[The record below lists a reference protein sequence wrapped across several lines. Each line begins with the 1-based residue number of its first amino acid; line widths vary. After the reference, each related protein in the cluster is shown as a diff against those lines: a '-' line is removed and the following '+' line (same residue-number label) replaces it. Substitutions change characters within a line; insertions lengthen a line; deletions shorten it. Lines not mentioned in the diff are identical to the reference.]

1 MNYLRILDE
10 KDNIIDHIMVDDNIF
25 NKKQVFE
32 DAQVVNIPQ
41 FGGMFEFIYNT
52 DFFEYISNELKNY
65 IKQRHP
71 NISDTYK
78 VKVITKEDYKQYDEK
93 FAHECDFIDYFNSHL
108 AKIDKSTKIDEDILE
123 ANGFEDK
130 TWDKE
135 KEFWNNQGIKDF
147 STWHKDTSDI
157 DGDNYIIIDMNKGVV
172 NKIDAIWGVHIDNE
186 ICETIGSIDLSNIW
200 QFNMFMEILGSKFRL
215 ES

>member
-32 DAQVVNIPQ
+32 AAQVVNIPQ

-108 AKIDKSTKIDEDILE
+108 AKIDKSTEIDEDILE
-123 ANGFEDK
+123 VNKFENK
-130 TWDKE
+130 TTSIE
-135 KEFWNNQGIKDF
+135 KDYWETQGIKDF
-147 STWHKDTSDI
+147 SSWRRDTHDV
-157 DGDNYIIIDMNKGVV
+157 DGKQYIIIDFNKGLT
-172 NKIDAIWGVHIDNE
+172 NNNAAWGVHIDNNIYE
-186 ICETIGSIDLSNIW
+186 SIGSIDLSNVW